1 MSAVTA
7 LRAGSPLRF
16 AFAGVGGLGGRSL
29 DAEGR
34 HLDDVIG
41 LECTAEGEGGPRA
54 DRPTQGRVGEQQAL
68 DPRIGTEGEAARI
81 RVRPGGLGAESR
93 LDTVESTSL
102 RAQARGLERAI
113 YAGAGERT
121 FEAAVEDEAVELGPL
136 GRHRAG

>member
-1 MSAVTA
+1 GGRGGCQVG
-7 LRAGSPLRF
+7 LGRVPAGGRPSGDVGEYGYVAQGGLNGAGERIVGEW
-16 AFAGVGGLGGRSL
+16 AGVGGPGGRSV

-54 DRPTQGRVGEQQAL
+54 DRPTQGWVGEQQAL

-93 LDTVESTSL
+93 LDTV
-102 RAQARGLERAI
+102 
-113 YAGAGERT
+113 
-121 FEAAVEDEAVELGPL
+121 
-136 GRHRAG
+136 